1 MSALTS
7 TVLSSAPLSS
17 NRLVDIDSTTFR
29 GHFPEKPFTVRHR
42 LHGHPLLSLPRL
54 IQLAQSLP
62 EKSVEYNSGNL
73 PVNADPAKTPRN
85 GLSAIETI
93 RHIEECGSWM
103 VLKFVE
109 QDPEYRALLH
119 ECLKGAEALC
129 PGVVRGVHRREAFI
143 FISSPGS
150 VTPYHVDGEH
160 NFLLQI
166 RGSKEVSIFD
176 QNNRAVITEEEL
188 ERYYQGKS
196 HRNLKFN
203 DSKQAY
209 AQVFTLTP
217 GVGLHFPVTAPHWV
231 KNGNEVS
238 ISFSITFRSLES
250 EKRSMLYFVNGRL
263 RQLGMNPTSPGV
275 SSWRD
280 QVKLVGAK
288 IAKPA
293 SKLLGLRR

>member
-1 MSALTS
+1 M
-7 TVLSSAPLSS
+7 
-17 NRLVDIDSTTFR
+17 
-29 GHFPEKPFTVRHR
+29 
-42 LHGHPLLSLPRL
+42 
-54 IQLAQSLP
+54 
-62 EKSVEYNSGNL
+62 
-73 PVNADPAKTPRN
+73 
-85 GLSAIETI
+85 
-93 RHIEECGSWM
+93 
-103 VLKFVE
+103 
-109 QDPEYRALLH
+109 
-119 ECLKGAEALC
+119 
-129 PGVVRGVHRREAFI
+129 
-143 FISSPGS
+143 
-150 VTPYHVDGEH
+150 DGEH